1 MSLKSISIDALILSF
16 KPNFKMM
23 KFTPVLSALLL
34 LVVLFFNLS
43 CQQSDEAH
51 LGEIELQ
58 VTGNAK
64 AKPLFEEG
72 LLLLHSFEYDDA
84 REAFEKAIA
93 ADPDMVMAY
102 WGVAMTHNHGLWRQQ
117 AYEKANTVL
126 AQLAKTKEARLE
138 KAKTDLE
145 KDLLTAA
152 EIMYGP
158 GEKLERDQAYAKYM
172 GELKGKYPNNHEV
185 AAFYALSLLGAVPVG
200 RDEEAYEKG
209 AKIAQSILAENPQH
223 PGALHYLIHS
233 YDDPFHAKLALKAA
247 KNYSQVAPDAAHAL
261 HMPSHIY
268 VAMGMWDDVI
278 SSNIA
283 SYDASLKRKDKKEL
297 DGDARSYH
305 ALAWLLYGYLQK
317 GNVEKADQIMR
328 DMETYT
334 AELPSKRARAYMV
347 EMKANYLVET
357 GNWNSDLAAI
367 EIDTDNLN
375 LTNKAVY
382 VAIEGMKANV
392 AGDTALIRQAILTI
406 ARLRQDNGLLINEQ
420 GVPVCSAASVDQT
433 APNQMDLDLAHIM
446 EMELRAMYY
455 WQIGDTEQTEDW
467 LKQATQLQEETS
479 YSFGPPIIAKPTF
492 ELYGDWLLAQERPAE
507 ALLQFE
513 KALERGPNR
522 TYALAAKKRAEDQLA
537 KDKLSLR

>member
-1 MSLKSISIDALILSF
+1 
-16 KPNFKMM
+16 MM
-23 KFTPVLSALLL
+23 KFIRVLPTLVLLL
-34 LVVLFFNLS
+34 MLLLHFS
-43 CQQSDEAH
+43 CQTSDKAH
-51 LGEIELQ
+51 LGEIELN

-84 REAFEKAIA
+84 REAFEKAVV

-117 AYEKANTVL
+117 AYDKANEVL
-126 AQLAKTKEARLE
+126 AQLAETKEARLA

-152 EIMYGP
+152 EIMYGA
-158 GEKLERDQAYAKYM
+158 GTKQERDQAYATYM
-172 GELKGKYPNNHEV
+172 GELKLKYPKNHEV

-209 AKIAQSILAENPQH
+209 AKIAQGILAENPQH

-233 YDDPFHAKLALKAA
+233 YDDPFHAELALKAA

-283 SYDASLKRKDKKEL
+283 SYDASLKRKEKKEL

-317 GNVEKADQIMR
+317 GNVEKANEIML

-334 AELPSKRARAYMV
+334 SELPSKRARAYLV

-357 GNWNSDLAAI
+357 GNWDSKMAEI
-367 EIDTDNLN
+367 KIDTDNLN
-375 LTNKAVY
+375 LTNKAAY

-392 AGDTALIRQAILTI
+392 AKDTAGIRQAILTI
-406 ARLRQDNGLLINEQ
+406 ARLRQDNGLLINEA

-455 WQIGDTEQTEDW
+455 WQIGDTEQTESW

-492 ELYGDWLLAQERPAE
+492 ELYGDWLLAQQRPAD
-507 ALLQFE
+507 AIIQFE

-522 TYALAAKKRAEDQLA
+522 MYPLAAKKRAEERLG